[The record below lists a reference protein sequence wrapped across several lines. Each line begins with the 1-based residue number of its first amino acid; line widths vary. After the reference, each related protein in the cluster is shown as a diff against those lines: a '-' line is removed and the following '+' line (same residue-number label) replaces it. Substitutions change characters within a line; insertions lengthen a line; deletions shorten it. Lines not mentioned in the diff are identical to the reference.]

1 VIGKDC
7 QFMQKGER
15 NLIKNALRDGR
26 FAASSG
32 MLGYGQVVAGVYDIL
47 NNKYWISDHMGWPD
61 EIFK

>member
-1 VIGKDC
+1 
-7 QFMQKGER
+7 MQKGER

-32 MLGYGQVVAGVYDIL
+32 MLGCDQVVAGVYDIL